1 MKFAY
6 RTLLLLLVLLLSG
19 CVWLR
24 VLEMKSQMKRFDEH
38 FRIENS
44 PQFKLHFLH
53 PVLYDD
59 DYRTLA
65 KVEPS
70 LKEALPAGTRWKQV
84 FHKIGPDGKT
94 QPNVDIVFTLE
105 FDPDQRLKRWDFSPT
120 FLAMVPPRFLEAS
133 LRSLGKGKVDEGKKQ
148 LKVDAEDLPK
158 VVSPPP
164 TRQQIVAVLG
174 EPTEQPQNDGG
185 TLSVYRFVT
194 DTPLVEKGYEDRRNA
209 YAKLHFDPRTDELK
223 KVSARFLGLKFSV
236 DFTRLIQLEAVGK
249 GEMEK

>member
-24 VLEMKSQMKRFDEH
+24 VLEMKNQMKRFDEH

-44 PQFKLHFLH
+44 PQFTLHFLR

-59 DYRTLA
+59 DYLSLA

-70 LKEALPAGTRWKQV
+70 LKEALPTGARWRQV
-84 FHKIGPDGKT
+84 FRKIEPEGKVS
-94 QPNVDIVFTLE
+94 PGIPIVFTLE
-105 FDPDQRLKRWDFSPT
+105 FDREHRLKRWDFSPS

-148 LKVDAEDLPK
+148 LKVDPEDLPK

-174 EPTEQPQNDGG
+174 EPTEQPESEDGS
-185 TLSVYRFVT
+185 LCVYRFVT
-194 DTPLVEKGYEDRRNA
+194 DTHFVEQGFEDRRNA

-236 DFTRLIQLEAVGK
+236 DFAKLIQLEAVGK
-249 GEMEK
+249 GEKEN